1 MDQSYKG
8 RGLYISHQT
17 KFHIEDT
24 KNFYYKSTIFEILCN
39 RKTTK
44 AINYKHLSNSL
55 SYTSALINPH

>member
-24 KNFYYKSTIFEILCN
+24 KNFYYKSTIFEILYN

-44 AINYKHLSNSL
+44 AINYKHLANSL
-55 SYTSALINPH
+55 CYSSALITPL